1 MKKTYEAKG
10 EKPASARQQL
20 PVGSYVA
27 KIIGAKV
34 ESTPWGGERLSI
46 AFDIEEGTYKGF
58 FKADFDEN
66 TANDKKWRG
75 TFRQNVPT
83 GDGSERDGWTQR
95 SFNTLIWALEASNK
109 GYVFD
114 WDESKFK
121 GKLVGV
127 SFRNEEWEINGRT
140 GWTTRCW
147 EMVDVETVRAGK
159 ARIGK
164 DKPLNKSSSESAQAD
179 FPVVEAASDDDL
191 PF

>member
-1 MKKTYEAKG
+1 MKKTYEARA
-10 EKPASARQQL
+10 EKPASAKMQL
-20 PVGSYVA
+20 PVGAYVA

-34 ESTPWGGERLSI
+34 EQTPWGGERLSI
-46 AFDIEEGTYKGF
+46 AYDIEEGTYKGF
-58 FKADFDEN
+58 YKEDFEEN
-66 TANDKKWRG
+66 TASDKKWRG

-95 SFNTLIWALEASNK
+95 SFNTLIWVFEASNP

-114 WDESKFK
+114 WDETKLK

-127 SFRNEEWEINGRT
+127 NYRNEGWEINGRS

-147 EMVDVETVRAGK
+147 ELVDVETVRAGK

-164 DKPLNKSSSESAQAD
+164 DKPLTKKESTASD
-179 FPVVEAASDDDL
+179 FPVVEASSDDDL